1 VDEQLIPLVY
11 FTASLKIV
19 CKIDVDIPPIHITQ
33 QMNQEQDISSN
44 LNQGHPTYTY
54 NPTNEPSRAKKL

>member
-1 VDEQLIPLVY
+1 
-11 FTASLKIV
+11 
-19 CKIDVDIPPIHITQ
+19 VDIPPIHITQ